1 MSPHAALQLF
11 LLRHADAGDPGA
23 WRGDDDDRPLSS
35 KGERQAE
42 RLGAFLAG
50 LSFRTDAL
58 VSSPKVRAR
67 RTAEIVGEAIGVG
80 VRLDDRLGWAL
91 DPATVDAIVADAG
104 GPRRVVLTG
113 HDPDF
118 SHLLASLS
126 GAEDLSMKKGAFAR
140 LDVTG
145 RVADRQ
151 AVLRWLVPPDLL
163 DPDRG

>member
-1 MSPHAALQLF
+1 
-11 LLRHADAGDPGA
+11 
-23 WRGDDDDRPLSS
+23 
-35 KGERQAE
+35 
-42 RLGAFLAG
+42 
-50 LSFRTDAL
+50 
-58 VSSPKVRAR
+58 
-67 RTAEIVGEAIGVG
+67 
-80 VRLDDRLGWAL
+80 
-91 DPATVDAIVADAG
+91 VADAG

-145 RVADRQ
+145 RVADRR